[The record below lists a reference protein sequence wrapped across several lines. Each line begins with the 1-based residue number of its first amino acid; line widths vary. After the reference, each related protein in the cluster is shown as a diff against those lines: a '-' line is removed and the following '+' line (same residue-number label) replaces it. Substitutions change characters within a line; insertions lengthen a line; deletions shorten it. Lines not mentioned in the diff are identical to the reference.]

1 MYESM
6 SMKYETLI
14 KNTNQMNTEYR

>member
-14 KNTNQMNTEYR
+14 KNINQMNTEYR